1 MVEYFGRGQMDK
13 TQIGRVIRKKRTQKG
28 YTQKQVGEAAGVKPS
43 YIARIEKGKANFTIE
58 KLLKIA
64 VFLEVPPYALFDTKP
79 LIPYRLKTP
88 KLIFNSPQADYQ
100 AVKVFPDLKIL
111 APGIEISELIPLDY
125 VPLHKSLLPQA
136 GGDLKDRVIA
146 FPISDNSM
154 APAIIKSS
162 LVWVDRL
169 DIEPRV
175 GQIYAF
181 LLREASN
188 AVTVKRLTKIERHF
202 LIIDGDNQ
210 DPACRRA
217 EELKD
222 YPLVLHFKK
231 TEAEDT
237 PLVRGRVI
245 WVLNRLL

>member
-1 MVEYFGRGQMDK
+1 MVEYLGRGRMDK
-13 TQIGRVIRKKRTQKG
+13 TLIGRVIRKKRTQKG

-43 YIARIEKGKANFTIE
+43 YIARIENGKANFTIE

-79 LIPYRLKTP
+79 LIPFRPKTP

-100 AVKVFPDLKIL
+100 AVKVFANPNIL
-111 APGIEISELIPLDY
+111 SPGTEISELIPLDY
-125 VPLHKSLLPQA
+125 VPLHKNLLPQA
-136 GGDLKDRVIA
+136 GGDVKDRIIA
-146 FPISDNSM
+146 FPMSDNSM
-154 APAIIKSS
+154 APAIIKGS

-181 LLREASN
+181 LLREPSN
-188 AVTVKRLTKIERHF
+188 AVTVKRLTKIDRHF

-210 DPACRRA
+210 DSACRRA

-222 YPLVLHFKK
+222 YPIVLHFKK
-231 TEAEDT
+231 TETEDT
-237 PLVRGRVI
+237 PLIRGRVI
-245 WVLNRLL
+245 WVLNRLF

>member
-100 AVKVFPDLKIL
+100 AIKIFPDPKIL
-111 APGIEISELIPLDY
+111 GPGYEINELIPLDY
-125 VPLHKSLLPQA
+125 VPIQKSLLPQA
-136 GGDLKDRVIA
+136 GGDVKDRIIA
-146 FPISDNSM
+146 FPMSDNSM
-154 APAIIKSS
+154 APAITKGS

-169 DIEPRV
+169 DLELRV
-175 GQIYAF
+175 GKIYAF
-181 LLREASN
+181 LLREASQ
-188 AVTVKRLTKIERHF
+188 AVILKRLTKIDPHF

-210 DPACRRA
+210 DPAARRA

-222 YPLVLHFKK
+222 YPMVLHFKK
-231 TEAEDT
+231 TEPEDT

-245 WVLNRLL
+245 WVLNHLT